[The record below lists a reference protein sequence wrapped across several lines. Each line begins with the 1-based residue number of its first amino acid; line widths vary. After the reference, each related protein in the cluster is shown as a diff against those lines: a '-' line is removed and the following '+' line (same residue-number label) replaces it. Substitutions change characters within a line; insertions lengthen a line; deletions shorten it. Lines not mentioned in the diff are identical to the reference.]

1 MMVKTDPLLTTLD
14 AARILRVSNGAVR
27 QLARAGKLVA
37 DEQTP
42 TGQRLFRRST
52 VEKLASERK
61 ANPPK
66 RGPKPKIAK
75 EKPSNQ

>member
-1 MMVKTDPLLTTLD
+1 MVKNDPLLTTLD
-14 AARILRVSNGAVR
+14 AARILELSTHAVR
-27 QLARAGKLVA
+27 ELARKKTLIA
-37 DEQTP
+37 DEETP

>member
-1 MMVKTDPLLTTLD
+1 MMAKSDPLLTTLD
-14 AARILRVSNGAVR
+14 AARILGLTTRAVR
-27 QLARAGKLVA
+27 DVAREGKLVA

>member
-1 MMVKTDPLLTTLD
+1 MVKNDPLLTTLD
-14 AARILRVSNGAVR
+14 AARILELSTHAVR
-27 QLARAGKLVA
+27 ELARKKTLVA

-75 EKPSNQ
+75 EKSSNQ

>member
-1 MMVKTDPLLTTLD
+1 MVKKDPLLTTLD
-14 AARILRVSNGAVR
+14 AARILCLSTHAVR
-27 QLARAGKLVA
+27 QLARDGKLIA
-37 DEQTP
+37 DEETP

-66 RGPKPKIAK
+66 RGPKPKVAK
-75 EKPSNQ
+75 EKPTNQ